1 MQMTTI
7 SDSAGHATEQVKEA
21 ASHARARFFDF
32 STQVLKLV
40 NGIREAQ
47 GRGADTVLDRLGLQ
61 RQTGPLGPALWFAA
75 GAVTAGAAVL
85 LLAPMSGKKLRQ
97 RIASFIGGEVQA
109 AVAEAGTVEQRVE
122 EAVKGDARASA
133 HAPNGAKP

>member
-1 MQMTTI
+1 MTTI
-7 SDSAGHATEQVKEA
+7 SDTAEHATEQVKEA

-47 GRGADTVLDRLGLQ
+47 GRGTDTVLDRLGLQ

-75 GAVTAGAAVL
+75 GAVTAGAAVF
-85 LLAPMSGKKLRQ
+85 LLAPTSGKKLRQ
-97 RIASFIGGEVQA
+97 RIARFFEGGVES
-109 AVAEAGTVEQRVE
+109 AVAKAGAVEQRVE
-122 EAVKGDARASA
+122 EAVRGEAPAAA
-133 HAPNGAKP
+133 HSPNGAKP

>member
-1 MQMTTI
+1 MSTI
-7 SDSAGHATEQVKEA
+7 SDSAEHAAEQVKET

-47 GRGADTVLDRLGLQ
+47 GRGTDSVLDRLGLQ

-75 GAVTAGAAVL
+75 GAVTAGAAVFL
-85 LLAPMSGKKLRQ
+85 TASPSGRKLRQ
-97 RIASFIGGEVQA
+97 RIASFLGGGVE
-109 AVAEAGTVEQRVE
+109 AVVAGAGAVEQRVE
-122 EAVKGDARASA
+122 EAATGKAA
-133 HAPNGAKP
+133 HSPNGAGP

>member
-1 MQMTTI
+1 MATI
-7 SDSAGHATEQVKEA
+7 SDSAEHATEHVRDA

-47 GRGADTVLDRLGLQ
+47 GRGTDTVLDHLGLR
-61 RQTGPLGPALWFAA
+61 RQKGPLGPALWFAA
-75 GAVTAGAAVL
+75 GAVTAGAAVFL
-85 LLAPMSGKKLRQ
+85 LTPTSGGDLRR
-97 RIASFIGGEVQA
+97 RIARFFATEGEAVVAKTGA
-109 AVAEAGTVEQRVE
+109 AEQRVDG
-122 EAVKGDARASA
+122 AVM